1 MDEMN
6 IDGDDNVQ
14 IKAEGD
20 VVSAVGPG
28 AIAAGGDITINNI
41 QEINPERYA
50 ELENKVAYLETA
62 FEELQKSNGQADEK
76 VKAEIVVEKAA
87 ELEKMADFEYP
98 SPILLALGEASI
110 KAGEYENAERYF
122 LESIKQ
128 SESLNNHLMISWGYN
143 GLGCLEQSRGNF
155 DKAKRYF
162 AKVEPLNPISEAARL
177 GNLGISE
184 CRSGNYTEG
193 EKLFR
198 NSLHIYEVENDI
210 QGVANS
216 LNSLGN
222 VAKNNL
228 DFSHALHLFNRSKN
242 LKLEIGDIHGVYNSM
257 LNIAIVHRR
266 LNMHEE
272 ALVIYSDCLT
282 ITNENGWVPF
292 TSDLYNN
299 IGNVFLDMG
308 DYEKAR
314 FHYQKSLD
322 INIQINNKI
331 GEGLSKQNLG
341 SLAIQNNDLD
351 AAEKLLN
358 ESKKILEQQN
368 SEHIYGTLKGL
379 EMIRQLRRN

>member
-20 VVSAVGPG
+20 VVAAIGDG

-41 QEINPERYA
+41 QGIDPELHA
-50 ELENKVAYLETA
+50 DLEDRVSYLERII
-62 FEELQKSNGQADEK
+62 EELRNSKGQTDEK
-76 VKAEIVVEKAA
+76 VRAEKVVEKAA
-87 ELEKMADFEYP
+87 ELEEMADIEYP
-98 SPILLALGEASI
+98 IPILLALGDASV
-110 KAGEYENAERYF
+110 KAGEYDNAERYF

-128 SESLNNHLMISWGYN
+128 SESLNNQVMISWGYN
-143 GLGCLEQSRGNF
+143 GLGCLEESRGNF

-162 AKVEPLNPISEAARL
+162 AKVVPLDPISEAARL

-198 NSLHIYEVENDI
+198 NSLDIYEVENDI
-210 QGVANS
+210 QGVANTW
-216 LNSLGN
+216 NSLGN
-222 VAKNNL
+222 VAIHNL
-228 DFSHALHLFNRSKN
+228 DFSHALHSFNRSKN
-242 LKLEIGDIHGVYNSM
+242 LKLRIGDIHGVYNSM

-266 LNMHEE
+266 LKMHEE

-282 ITNENGWVPF
+282 ITNKNGWVPF
-292 TSDLYNN
+292 TSDLHNN

-322 INIQINNKI
+322 INIQIKNKI
-331 GEGLSKQNLG
+331 GEGLCKQNLG
-341 SLAIQNNDLD
+341 SLAIKMNELD
-351 AAEKLLN
+351 AAEELLM
-358 ESKKILEQQN
+358 ESKRILEKHN
-368 SEHIYGTLKGL
+368 SEHLDGTLKGL
-379 EMIRQLRRN
+379 EQIRQLRRQ

>member
-6 IDGDDNVQ
+6 IDGDYNVQ
-14 IKAEGD
+14 IKADGN
-20 VVSAVGPG
+20 VVSAVGDG
-28 AIAAGGDITINNI
+28 AIAAGGDIKFYNYD
-41 QEINPERYA
+41 QKKLD
-50 ELENKVAYLETA
+50 ELEEKVADLERII
-62 FEELQKSNGQADEK
+62 EELRNSKGQTDEK
-76 VKAEIVVEKAA
+76 VKAEKVVEKAA
-87 ELEKMADFEYP
+87 ELEKMADIDYP
-98 SPILLALGEASI
+98 IPILLTLGDASI
-110 KAGEYENAERYF
+110 KAGEHDNAEIYF

-128 SESLNNHLMISWGYN
+128 SESLNNQVMISWGYN
-143 GLGCLEQSRGNF
+143 GLGCLEESRGNF

-162 AKVEPLNPISEAARL
+162 AKVVPLNPISEAARL

-193 EKLFR
+193 EKLFQK
-198 NSLHIYEVENDI
+198 SLHIYEVENDI
-210 QGVANS
+210 QGVANT

-222 VAKNNL
+222 VAIRNR

-242 LKLEIGDIHGVYNSM
+242 LKSEIGDIHGVYNSM

-266 LNMHEE
+266 LKMHEE

-292 TSDLYNN
+292 TSDLHNN

-322 INIQINNKI
+322 TNIQINNKI
-331 GEGLSKQNLG
+331 GEGLCKQNLG
-341 SLAIQNNDLD
+341 SLAIQMNDLD

-358 ESKKILEQQN
+358 ESKKILEEQN
-368 SEHIYGTLKGL
+368 SEHLFGTLKGL

>member
-6 IDGDDNVQ
+6 IDGDYNVQ
-14 IKAEGD
+14 IKADGN
-20 VVSAVGPG
+20 VVSAVGDG
-28 AIAAGGDITINNI
+28 AIAAGGDINFYNYD
-41 QEINPERYA
+41 QKKLD
-50 ELENKVAYLETA
+50 ELEEKVADLERII
-62 FEELQKSNGQADEK
+62 EELRNSKGKTDEK
-76 VKAEIVVEKAA
+76 VKAEKVVEKAA
-87 ELEKMADFEYP
+87 ELEKMADIDYP
-98 SPILLALGEASI
+98 IPILLALGDASI
-110 KAGEYENAERYF
+110 KAGEYDNAERYI

-128 SESLNNHLMISWGYN
+128 SESLNNQVMISWGYN
-143 GLGCLEQSRGNF
+143 GLGCLEESRGNF

-162 AKVEPLNPISEAARL
+162 AKVVPLNPISEAARL

-198 NSLHIYEVENDI
+198 NSLHIYEVENNI
-210 QGVANS
+210 QGVANT

-222 VAKNNL
+222 VAKHNL

-266 LNMHEE
+266 LKMHEE

-282 ITNENGWVPF
+282 ITNENDWVPF
-292 TSDLYNN
+292 TSDLHNN
-299 IGNVFLDMG
+299 IGNVYLDMG

-331 GEGLSKQNLG
+331 GEGLCKQNLG
-341 SLAIQNNDLD
+341 SLAIEENDLD
-351 AAEKLLN
+351 TAEKLLM
-358 ESKKILEQQN
+358 ESKRVLEKQN
-368 SEHIYGTLKGL
+368 SEHLFGTLKGL
-379 EMIRQLRRN
+379 EMIRQLRRH